1 MPGALW
7 TPGDASTDYP
17 RVGVSSVTY
26 AELIFPPPEELTEV
40 KLSLCYR
47 TITSASEKW
56 VRAECSNTSS
66 MPNNCSKS
74 RPLTVS

>member
-17 RVGVSSVTY
+17 RVRVRVSSVTY
-26 AELIFPPPEELTEV
+26 AELIFLPPEELTEV

-47 TITSASEKW
+47 TITSAS
-56 VRAECSNTSS
+56 A
-66 MPNNCSKS
+66 NNF
-74 RPLTVS
+74 